1 MTSRESIGLQEE
13 SCTSCLIC
21 VRDCPSECIEI
32 ERHSEQLTEGRR
44 PKTVHVLDAFRID
57 YALCMYCGICIDVC
71 PTDALSWSPIADL
84 SVISRDLLVSNR
96 EDLARRWK
104 GQSQS

>member
-1 MTSRESIGLQEE
+1 MSSRESIGLHED

-21 VRDCPSECIEI
+21 VRDCPSQCIEI
-32 ERHSEQLTEGRR
+32 ERHTEQIAEGRR

-71 PTDALSWSPIADL
+71 PTDALNWSQTAELAVTSREALVSDRADL
-84 SVISRDLLVSNR
+84 V
-96 EDLARRWK
+96 RRAWD
-104 GQSQS
+104 S

>member
-1 MTSRESIGLQEE
+1 VSARESIGLHED

-21 VRDCPSECIEI
+21 VRDCPSQCIEI
-32 ERHSEQLTEGRR
+32 ERHTEQITEGRR

-71 PTDALSWSPIADL
+71 PTDALSWSQVAGL
-84 SVISRDLLVSNR
+84 AVESRTALVSDR
-96 EDLARRWK
+96 ADLARRAL
-104 GQSQS
+104 

>member
-1 MTSRESIGLQEE
+1 MTAHESIGLHED

-21 VRDCPSECIEI
+21 VRDCPTQCIEI
-32 ERHSEQLTEGRR
+32 ERHSEQLTQGRR

-71 PTDALSWSPIADL
+71 PTDALSWSQLGELALPT
-84 SVISRDLLVSNR
+84 REGLVSDR
-96 EDLARRWK
+96 EDLVRRAL
-104 GQSQS
+104 

>member
-1 MTSRESIGLQEE
+1 MSVRESIGLHED

-21 VRDCPSECIEI
+21 VRDCPSVCIEI
-32 ERHSEQLTEGRR
+32 ERHTEQLTEGRR

-71 PTDALSWSPIADL
+71 PTDALSWSQVAGL
-84 SVISRDLLVSNR
+84 SVHSRAELVSDR
-96 EDLARRWK
+96 EDLARRAL
-104 GQSQS
+104 

>member
-1 MTSRESIGLQEE
+1 MSAHESIGLHED

-21 VRDCPSECIEI
+21 VRDCPSQCIEI
-32 ERHSEQLTEGRR
+32 ERHTEQLTEGRR

-71 PTDALSWSPIADL
+71 PTDALSWSRTGGLALP
-84 SVISRDLLVSNR
+84 SRAALVSDR
-96 EDLARRWK
+96 EDLVRRA
-104 GQSQS
+104 Q